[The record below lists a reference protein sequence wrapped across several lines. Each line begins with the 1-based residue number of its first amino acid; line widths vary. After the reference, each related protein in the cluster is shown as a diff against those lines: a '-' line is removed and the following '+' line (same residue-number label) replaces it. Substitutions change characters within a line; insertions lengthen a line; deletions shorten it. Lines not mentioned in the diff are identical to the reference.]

1 MKTLRMI
8 PIIILIFLAAFLAVR
23 ADSLVWTPPVADPAP
38 ETNGDVVITKF
49 DEWNPYTYAFA
60 VEAGQATEEEI
71 IEELDAANCYA
82 YGSDGSGARHEFEI
96 KWTASGTDMTKAG
109 VFKITGEP
117 VIADGF
123 SVAAGTETPHP
134 FIPVSIQEKG
144 KPQLNVFHTARAGS
158 YTFPWVEPPCDPEEM
173 TVWISEDGGEW
184 TELEHDDCISVFKT
198 NLVLYGFLLKDGSS
212 YRLQADY
219 TGGRTNM
226 FSFTFDKNIV
236 EYNFSG
242 GDRDGGDLD
251 AAAPPEVE
259 QPVGDEDDGVDDAG
273 GDAPVVDT
281 PVIGTESSAAASAAY
296 TGKRID
302 FMRGGEGGISVSR
315 STFDLEIP
323 KETLDALAVGKN
335 DTLSVSVTRGE
346 NGEITVALAKN
357 GQPVDD
363 AGPLTLSIPY
373 ESGQRTEPPLLLDS
387 GVKIAANPDAQEE
400 NMASFTVSGPGTYT
414 LDESGGKAAPNESQ
428 SLDLANL
435 GALAMSFLSVA
446 AYAVHKRFI

>member
-1 MKTLRMI
+1 M
-8 PIIILIFLAAFLAVR
+8 
-23 ADSLVWTPPVADPAP
+23 
-38 ETNGDVVITKF
+38 
-49 DEWNPYTYAFA
+49 
-60 VEAGQATEEEI
+60 
-71 IEELDAANCYA
+71 
-82 YGSDGSGARHEFEI
+82 
-96 KWTASGTDMTKAG
+96 
-109 VFKITGEP
+109 
-117 VIADGF
+117 
-123 SVAAGTETPHP
+123 
-134 FIPVSIQEKG
+134 
-144 KPQLNVFHTARAGS
+144 
-158 YTFPWVEPPCDPEEM
+158 EPPCDPEEM

-259 QPVGDEDDGVDDAG
+259 QPVGGDAPV

-281 PVIGTESSAAASAAY
+281 PVIVTESSEAASAVY

-302 FMRGGEGGISVSR
+302 FMRNGDGGINVSR

-323 KETLDALAVGKN
+323 KETLDALVVGKN

-363 AGPLTLSIPY
+363 EMCIRDRRRTPY
-373 ESGQRTEPPLLLDS
+373 SRRRRRCACRNSRRVWAEACCGGSLRPPSSSHRRGD
-387 GVKIAANPDAQEE
+387 KW
-400 NMASFTVSGPGTYT
+400 
-414 LDESGGKAAPNESQ
+414 
-428 SLDLANL
+428 
-435 GALAMSFLSVA
+435 
-446 AYAVHKRFI
+446 R

>member
-1 MKTLRMI
+1 
-8 PIIILIFLAAFLAVR
+8 
-23 ADSLVWTPPVADPAP
+23 
-38 ETNGDVVITKF
+38 
-49 DEWNPYTYAFA
+49 
-60 VEAGQATEEEI
+60 
-71 IEELDAANCYA
+71 
-82 YGSDGSGARHEFEI
+82 
-96 KWTASGTDMTKAG
+96 
-109 VFKITGEP
+109 
-117 VIADGF
+117 
-123 SVAAGTETPHP
+123 
-134 FIPVSIQEKG
+134 
-144 KPQLNVFHTARAGS
+144 
-158 YTFPWVEPPCDPEEM
+158 M

-296 TGKRID
+296 TGNRID